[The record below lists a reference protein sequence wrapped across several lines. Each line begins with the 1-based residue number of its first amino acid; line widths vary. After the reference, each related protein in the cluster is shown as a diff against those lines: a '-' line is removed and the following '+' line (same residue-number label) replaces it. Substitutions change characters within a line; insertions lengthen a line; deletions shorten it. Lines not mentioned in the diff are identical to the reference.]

1 MEKQLQSDSG
11 SIYYTVKSKGSAMV
25 FLHGFLEDHSIW
37 NSFSNSL
44 SAKYTAIC
52 IDLPGFGKS
61 GIFNSEHSMV
71 FMAEK
76 VQQVLEQENINKC
89 ILVGHSMGG
98 YVSLAFSKLF
108 PDKLSGLVLF
118 HSQAAADNLE
128 GKNNRDRTIE
138 VVKNNHKGFIYSFI
152 PSLFAEDNIERFSCE
167 IDELIHIA
175 ENTENEGIIAA
186 LKGMRNRKDHF
197 NTLKKLDVPV
207 YFIVG
212 KQDSR
217 ISLASI
223 IPQLELPSNS
233 EALIIDN
240 VGHMGFIE
248 AEDKTLLALEHFAER
263 NLKYKFKSD

>member
-11 SIYYTVKSKGSAMV
+11 SIYYTVKGNGPAVV

-37 NSFSNSL
+37 DNFSNSL

-61 GIFNSEHSMV
+61 GIFNTEHSMV
-71 FMAEK
+71 FIAEK
-76 VQQVLEQENINKC
+76 VHQVLKQENINKC
-89 ILVGHSMGG
+89 ILIGHSMGG

-118 HSQAAADNLE
+118 HSQATADNLK
-128 GKNNRDRTIE
+128 GKKNRDRTIE

-152 PSLFAEDNIERFSCE
+152 PSLFAEDNIERFSGE

-175 ENTENEGIIAA
+175 ENTKNEGIIAA
-186 LKGMRNRKDHF
+186 LKGMRNREDHC
-197 NTLKKLDVPV
+197 NTLKKLNVPV
-207 YFIVG
+207 YFIIG

-217 ISLASI
+217 IPLASI
-223 IPQLELPSNS
+223 IPQLELPANC
-233 EALIIDN
+233 EALIIDD

-248 AEDKTLLALEHFAER
+248 AKEKTLLALEHFLER
-263 NLKYKFKSD
+263 NIK

>member
-11 SIYYTVKSKGSAMV
+11 SIYYTMKGNGPAVV
-25 FLHGFLEDHSIW
+25 FLHGFLEDQSMW
-37 NSFSNSL
+37 KDFSDSL
-44 SAKYTAIC
+44 KNKFTTIC

-61 GIFNSEHSMV
+61 GIFNNEHSMV
-71 FMAEK
+71 FMAK
-76 VQQVLEQENINKC
+76 KAHQVLEQENINKC

-128 GKNNRDRTIE
+128 GKKNRDRTIE

-152 PSLFAEDNIERFSCE
+152 PSLFAENNIERLTGE

-186 LKGMRNRKDHF
+186 LKGMRNREGHF
-197 NTLKKLDVPV
+197 NTLKKLNVPV
-207 YFIVG
+207 YFIIG

-217 ISLASI
+217 IPLASI

-248 AEDKTLLALEHFAER
+248 AKGKTLLALEHFAER
-263 NLKYKFKSD
+263 NINYEFKSD

>member
-11 SIYYTVKSKGSAMV
+11 SIYYTIKGNGPAVV
-25 FLHGFLEDHSIW
+25 FLHGFLEDQSMW
-37 NSFSNSL
+37 KDFSDSL
-44 SAKYTAIC
+44 KNKFTTIC

-61 GIFNSEHSMV
+61 DMFNSEHSMV
-71 FMAEK
+71 FIAEK
-76 VQQVLEQENINKC
+76 VHQVLEQENINKC

-128 GKNNRDRTIE
+128 GKKNRDRTIE
-138 VVKNNHKGFIYSFI
+138 VIKNNHKGFIYSFI
-152 PSLFAEDNIERFSCE
+152 PSLFAEDNIERFSGE

-175 ENTENEGIIAA
+175 ENIENEGVVAA
-186 LKGMRNRKDHF
+186 LKGMRNREDHF
-197 NTLKKLDVPV
+197 NTLKKLNVPV
-207 YFIVG
+207 YFIIG

-217 ISLASI
+217 IPLNSI
-223 IPQLELPSNS
+223 MPQLELPSNS
-233 EALIIDN
+233 EALIIDD

-248 AEDKTLLALEHFAER
+248 AKEKTLLALEHFLER
-263 NLKYKFKSD
+263 NIK